1 MKKTTITMAQHFA
14 MFQTIAEFLEEKTS
28 LDVFQ
33 STDVAGNLLIKI
45 CDNANIEMVP
55 TEGDEEFLMDGLMD
69 ALLGAIFGED
79 EQ

>member
-45 CDNANIEMVP
+45 CDNANIEMVQ

-79 EQ
+79 E

>member
-28 LDVFQ
+28 LDAFQ
-33 STDVAGNLLIKI
+33 SADVAGNLLIKI

-55 TEGDEEFLMDGLMD
+55 IDGDEEFLMDGLMD

>member
-28 LDVFQ
+28 LDAFQ
-33 STDVAGNLLIKI
+33 SADVAGNLLIKI

-55 TEGDEEFLMDGLMD
+55 TEGDKESLMDGLMD

-79 EQ
+79 E

>member
-28 LDVFQ
+28 LDMFQ
-33 STDVAGNLLIKI
+33 SADVAGNLLIKI

-55 TEGDEEFLMDGLMD
+55 TEGDEESLIDGLMD

-79 EQ
+79 E

>member
-14 MFQTIAEFLEEKTS
+14 MFQTIAQFLEEKTN
-28 LDVFQ
+28 LDTIQ
-33 STDVAGNLLIKI
+33 SADVAGNLLIAI

-55 TEGDEEFLMDGLMD
+55 TEGDEEFLMDGLMG

>member
-1 MKKTTITMAQHFA
+1 MEKTTITMAQHFA

-28 LDVFQ
+28 LDAFQ
-33 STDVAGNLLIKI
+33 SADVAGNLLIKI
-45 CDNANIEMVP
+45 CDNANIEMVS

-79 EQ
+79 E

>member
-1 MKKTTITMAQHFA
+1 MKKTTITMAQHYA

-28 LDVFQ
+28 LDAFQ
-33 STDVAGNLLIKI
+33 SADVAGNLLIKI

-55 TEGDEEFLMDGLMD
+55 TEGDEEFLMDGLMG

-79 EQ
+79 E

>member
-1 MKKTTITMAQHFA
+1 MKKTTITMAQHYA
-14 MFQTIAEFLEEKTS
+14 MFQTITQFLEEKTT
-28 LDVFQ
+28 LDTLQ
-33 STDVAGNLLIKI
+33 SADVAGNLLIKI

-55 TEGDEEFLMDGLMD
+55 TEEDEEFLVEGIMD

>member
-28 LDVFQ
+28 LDAFQ
-33 STDVAGNLLIKI
+33 SADVAGNLLIKI
-45 CDNANIEMVP
+45 CDNANIEMVL
-55 TEGDEEFLMDGLMD
+55 TEGDEEFLMDGLMG

-79 EQ
+79 E

>member
-14 MFQTIAEFLEEKTS
+14 MFQTIAQFLEEKTN
-28 LDVFQ
+28 LDTIQ
-33 STDVAGNLLIKI
+33 SADVAGNLLITI

-55 TEGDEEFLMDGLMD
+55 TEGDEEFLMDGLMG

-79 EQ
+79 E

>member
-1 MKKTTITMAQHFA
+1 MKKTTITMAQHYA
-14 MFQTIAEFLEEKTS
+14 MFQTIAQFLEEKTS
-28 LDVFQ
+28 FDAFQ
-33 STDVAGNLLIKI
+33 SADVAGNLLVAI

-55 TEGDEEFLMDGLMD
+55 TEGDEEFLMNGLMD

>member
-1 MKKTTITMAQHFA
+1 MEKTTITMAQHYA
-14 MFQTIAEFLEEKTS
+14 MFQTIAQFLEEKTN
-28 LDVFQ
+28 LDTLQ
-33 STDVAGNLLIKI
+33 AADVAGNLLTKI

-55 TEGDEEFLMDGLMD
+55 TEGDEEFLMDGLMG

>member
-14 MFQTIAEFLEEKTS
+14 MFQTIAQFLEEKTN
-28 LDVFQ
+28 LDTIQ
-33 STDVAGNLLIKI
+33 SADVAGNLLVTI

-55 TEGDEEFLMDGLMD
+55 TEGDEEFLMDGLMG

-79 EQ
+79 KQ

>member
-1 MKKTTITMAQHFA
+1 MEKTTITMAQHFA

-28 LDVFQ
+28 LDALQ
-33 STDVAGNLLIKI
+33 SADVAGNLLIKI

-55 TEGDEEFLMDGLMD
+55 TKGDEEFLIDGLMD
-69 ALLGAIFGED
+69 ALLGAIFDED

>member
-28 LDVFQ
+28 LDIFQ

-55 TEGDEEFLMDGLMD
+55 TEGDEEFLMDGL
-69 ALLGAIFGED
+69 LGAIFGED
-79 EQ
+79 E

>member
-1 MKKTTITMAQHFA
+1 MEKTTITMAQHYA
-14 MFQTIAEFLEEKTS
+14 MFQTIAQFFEEKPN
-28 LDVFQ
+28 LDAFQ
-33 STDVAGNLLIKI
+33 SADVAGNLLTKI

-55 TEGDEEFLMDGLMD
+55 TESDEEFLMDGLMD

>member
-14 MFQTIAEFLEEKTS
+14 MFQTIAQFLEEKTN
-28 LDVFQ
+28 LDTIQ
-33 STDVAGNLLIKI
+33 SADVAGNLLVTI

-55 TEGDEEFLMDGLMD
+55 TEGDEEFLMNGLMG

>member
-1 MKKTTITMAQHFA
+1 MEKTTITMAQHFA
-14 MFQTIAEFLEEKTS
+14 MFQTIAQFLEEKTN
-28 LDVFQ
+28 LDTIQ
-33 STDVAGNLLIKI
+33 SADVAGNLLVTI

-55 TEGDEEFLMDGLMD
+55 TEGDEEFLMNGLMG

>member
-28 LDVFQ
+28 LDILQ
-33 STDVAGNLLIKI
+33 AADVAGNLLIKI
-45 CDNANIEMVP
+45 CDNANIEMAP

>member
-1 MKKTTITMAQHFA
+1 MEKTTITMAQHFA

-28 LDVFQ
+28 LDVLQ
-33 STDVAGNLLIKI
+33 SADVAGNLLIKI

-55 TEGDEEFLMDGLMD
+55 TEGDGEFLIDGLMD

-79 EQ
+79 E